1 MAVPS
6 DFTEEELD
14 WLGRIRRSVGEHVPA
29 EVRDKLISYRV
40 ADDTPLGLR
49 ITGLGNLVL
58 SECENEKAERGD
70 RRRA

>member
-1 MAVPS
+1 
-6 DFTEEELD
+6 
-14 WLGRIRRSVGEHVPA
+14 
-29 EVRDKLISYRV
+29 VRDKLISYRV

-70 RRRA
+70 GRRA